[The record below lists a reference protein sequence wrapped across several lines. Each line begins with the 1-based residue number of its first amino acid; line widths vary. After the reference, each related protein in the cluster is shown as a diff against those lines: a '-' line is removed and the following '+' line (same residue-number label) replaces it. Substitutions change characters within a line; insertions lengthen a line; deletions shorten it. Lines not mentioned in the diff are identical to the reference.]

1 MDSFRAGH
9 PRPCEPTSPCFAG
22 HSQSGV
28 PPKSLDRNV
37 VIGTWNIRGFG
48 KVLDKWESAATDSPK
63 RNLRDVL
70 CLAEVISRFDVVA
83 LQEVKRDLGGLRR
96 LMEAL
101 GPNWGWT
108 LTDFTRGT
116 PGNQERMAFVFD
128 LRRVRPS
135 GLAAELV
142 VPIENETSLTE
153 VKLEKQFARTPY
165 AVSFESQGTT
175 FTLVT
180 LHMLW
185 GKNAA
190 ERLPEITEI
199 ARWLRR
205 WTDGEEEFGEN
216 LMALGDFNIDRL
228 DDPLYQAFTS
238 TGLRPAPEHVGLPR
252 TIFQDPE
259 EEHFYDQIAWFVKPD
274 GSSALTPP
282 LRYESLG
289 GNFDFRPALQGALST
304 TQFSWRIS
312 DHYPLWDQFL
322 GAKGI
327 AGSVDEMGTGGRTF
341 MTWRLLVAAGGSQ

>member
-1 MDSFRAGH
+1 LADAEGIGGHGLVSEQSTRASASRSRRA
-9 PRPCEPTSPCFAG
+9 PRSLD
-22 HSQSGV
+22 QSGI

-37 VIGTWNIRGFG
+37 LIGTWNIRGFG
-48 KVLDKWESAATDSPK
+48 RVLDKWESAATDSPK

-83 LQEVKRDLGGLRR
+83 LQEVKRDLDGLRR

-101 GPNWGWT
+101 GPNWGWI

-180 LHMLW
+180 LHVLW
-185 GKNAA
+185 GKNAQ

-199 ARWLRR
+199 AKWLRR

-216 LMALGDFNIDRL
+216 LMAPRRL
-228 DDPLYQAFTS
+228 QH
-238 TGLRPAPEHVGLPR
+238 RPIE
-252 TIFQDPE
+252 
-259 EEHFYDQIAWFVKPD
+259 
-274 GSSALTPP
+274 
-282 LRYESLG
+282 
-289 GNFDFRPALQGALST
+289 RPALSGLHQHRAAPGARARWPAAHDLPRPRGRALLRPDRLVREAGRHGCPDGAASLREAGRQLRLPT
-304 TQFSWRIS
+304 GAAGTAVEHSAQLANLR
-312 DHYPLWDQFL
+312 PLPVVGELF
-322 GAKGI
+322 GAKGVS
-327 AGSVDEMGTGGRTF
+327 AVR
-341 MTWRLLVAAGGSQ
+341 R